1 MAESGATPRDY
12 GLRVQSHP
20 VLLVTS
26 PLKMRTAKNL
36 QLSFSGELLETVSMH
51 CDERN
56 LRQNLDATNKL
67 IAACGTPFEINPSRK
82 RGDQEQRWDGF
93 LWNGVSAESVAEFF
107 EAFVTHPKARKVH
120 SALLRDFVRSMAAT
134 GELTS
139 WTVALLGG
147 GSGAT
152 YTFAGGLTIDAMIKR
167 SAAKDITDR
176 YAIGRL
182 LSPRD
187 EAIDLDNAAWTA
199 ALAKTKKSFNPD
211 AGRQKDGAKPREPEV
226 PNGPSIRQ
234 IRGKGSV
241 SDDIAPVPQRGLL
254 LLYPLDPQQSGID
267 ALVGRTDPVMAFG
280 VSFPSSDSGVKVE
293 YAVDHLLW
301 TQEYGPAD

>member
-26 PLKMRTAKNL
+26 PLKMRTAKSL
-36 QLSFSGELLETVSMH
+36 QLSFSGEFLETVSMH
-51 CDERN
+51 SDSKILDRN
-56 LRQNLDATNKL
+56 LDTTNKL
-67 IAACGTPFEINPSRK
+67 IAACGPTYEKDPKRK
-82 RGDQEQRWDGF
+82 RGDSEHPWKGF
-93 LWNGVSAESVAEFF
+93 LWTGVPSEAIAEFF
-107 EAFVTHPKARKVH
+107 ESFVTHPKARKVN
-120 SALLRDFVRSMAAT
+120 SVLLRDFVRSMAAT

-147 GSGAT
+147 GSGGAH
-152 YTFAGGLTIDAMIKR
+152 TFPGGLTIDAMTKR
-167 SAAKDITDR
+167 SADETITDR

-187 EAIDLDNAAWTA
+187 EAIDLDDTAWKA
-199 ALAKTKKSFNPD
+199 ALERTRLAWNPD
-211 AGRQKDGAKPREPEV
+211 AARQKDGVKPSRPDV
-226 PNGPSIRQ
+226 PNGPSIRYV
-234 IRGKGSV
+234 RGKGADGV
-241 SDDIAPVPQRGLL
+241 PPAPERGLL
-254 LLYPLDPQQSGID
+254 LLYPLDPKEAGIK
-267 ALVGRTDPVMAFG
+267 AFENRTEPVMAFG
-280 VSFPSSDSGVKVE
+280 VSFPASDSGVKVE

>member
-1 MAESGATPRDY
+1 
-12 GLRVQSHP
+12 
-20 VLLVTS
+20 
-26 PLKMRTAKNL
+26 MRTAKNL

-51 CDERN
+51 SDDKI
-56 LRQNLDATNKL
+56 LGQNLDATNKL
-67 IAACGTPFEINPSRK
+67 IAACGKPHETDPK
-82 RGDQEQRWDGF
+82 RMRGGLEQRWDGL
-93 LWNGVSAESVAEFF
+93 LWNGVSAEAIAEFF
-107 EAFVTHPKARKVH
+107 ESFITHPKARKVN

-147 GSGAT
+147 GSGAAH
-152 YTFAGGLTIDAMIKR
+152 TFAGGLTIDAMTKR
-167 SAAKDITDR
+167 TADKDITDR

-199 ALAKTKKSFNPD
+199 ALAKTQKAFNPD
-211 AGRQKDGAKPREPEV
+211 AGRQKDGVKPSMPEV

-234 IRGKGSV
+234 MRGRGSEAEGV
-241 SDDIAPVPQRGLL
+241 APARERGLL
-254 LLYPLDPQQSGID
+254 LLYPLDPQQSGSE
-267 ALVGRTDPVMAFG
+267 ALAGRTDPVMAFG
-280 VSFPSSDSGVKVE
+280 VSFPASDSGVKVE